1 MLVTGDDAVLITAGV
16 VGSVV
21 DVGTREYGNRGKG
34 VRIPKPESKAWRYA
48 LLSEAG
54 EGTEGITGDTG
65 LSKLELAFWPASE
78 LPCCFETMCK
88 D

>member
-1 MLVTGDDAVLITAGV
+1 MLVTGEDAVLITAGV

-21 DVGTREYGNRGKG
+21 DVGTWKYSNRGQR

-48 LLSEAG
+48 LPSEAG
-54 EGTEGITGDTG
+54 EGTEDVTEDTG
-65 LSKLELAFWPASE
+65 LSKLVLAFWPASE
-78 LPCCFETMCK
+78 LPCCLETMRK